1 MRSVGFCPIGQD
13 SRTGSGIEP
22 DYSVGDM
29 AKSVPALL
37 RAYGLRPRRRLG
49 QNFLVDPSA
58 LQRIVAAADLTDS
71 DVVVEVGAGLG
82 TLTRAVARQAGQVVA
97 VELDD
102 LLVQVLREQLADLT
116 NIQIIHGDILSIP
129 EIGLPH
135 LGYKVVANLPY
146 YITSAILRRF
156 VGREPRPR
164 LMVVTVQREV
174 AERIL
179 AVPGEM
185 SLLAVS
191 IQLYGQPKLVARVP
205 AGAFYPPPKVDS
217 AVLRIDLTERSA
229 MALLEGIDEATYFRV
244 VRAGFSQK
252 RKTLRNS
259 LSAGLR
265 LSPVRVEE
273 VLRQAGLDPSR
284 RAETLSLAEWAQATK
299 AFSGSLE

>member
-1 MRSVGFCPIGQD
+1 
-13 SRTGSGIEP
+13 
-22 DYSVGDM
+22 M